1 MYHLKIVTYSHG
13 HLGAQT
19 SHRACVQGSQMPYL
33 QLPEFGKEIINNI
46 AQLAETC

>member
-1 MYHLKIVTYSHG
+1 MCHLKIVTYSHG